1 LSEYARTWKADPENW
16 RFLTGAAADVQRVCD
31 QFGVNYVPDEGL
43 FVHSLHTAVI
53 GRDGKLVVNLE
64 GNEFTAQ
71 QLGDLVG
78 TVLDR
83 NQ

>member
-1 LSEYARTWKADPENW
+1 MRKPPRD
-16 RFLTGAAADVQRVCD
+16 LTSYG
-31 QFGVNYVPDEGL
+31 GEGL

-64 GNEFTAQ
+64 GNEFTPQ

-78 TVLDR
+78 TVLDLS
-83 NQ
+83 Q